1 MLVLRLDGDPDSIGI
16 GVSGEDNLG
25 IFFLSERD
33 SEVEG
38 GRFFGVRGVE
48 CGESRV
54 IGSLWGDEVD
64 ILELGFF

>member
-1 MLVLRLDGDPDSIGI
+1 MVLRLDGDTDSIGI
-16 GVSGEDNLG
+16 GVSGEDDMS

-38 GRFFGVRGVE
+38 GIFFRVRGLE

-54 IGSLWGDEVD
+54 IGSLWGNEVD